1 MLRVRRP
8 SARVHGE
15 GVFAYTPRMTTRAAV
30 IWLVLAALFALGATI
45 TVRLASGRAVVAP
58 ETVRLLGGSLDE
70 IGTITIRSA
79 GRPEL
84 VLGADAGVWRLM
96 EAGSAPWPIEPGR
109 IPALLRVMAGTT
121 GVRAPSGAIGDD
133 ATSIELRNRGGSVA
147 AVLRIETASLA
158 GRSLVEV
165 EEGSER
171 RRLLID
177 DALRRALAGAGPAGW
192 RDKRV
197 FPGLAPDPV
206 VIRIAMPTHTI
217 ELARIGNRWGMRSPI
232 QARAESGSIASVIRA
247 LQSMEAARFIDSAAS
262 DPGAFPEQPQVAL
275 TIETSALD
283 PETGERSRS
292 VWSLELGGAAPQGGS
307 FIAKIGR
314 EAIDGSG
321 GRSVVHGP
329 VIVELPNERLASVPA
344 AVEAYL
350 ARTLIDIP
358 SSDVGGV
365 VFFAGGS
372 GEGGFVRAASGW
384 MSTRSE
390 GGADAP
396 ATERDRIGVES
407 LVELA
412 SSVVADKTTVLESD
426 DALPGGLP
434 MRLIGLSGQTIEEC
448 FVFLER
454 GGERAQ
460 LVMRS
465 GRVARTYLIPE
476 GLASW
481 VAQIPAT
488 GS

>member
-1 MLRVRRP
+1 M
-8 SARVHGE
+8 
-15 GVFAYTPRMTTRAAV
+15 
-30 IWLVLAALFALGATI
+30 IWLALAALFALGGAI
-45 TVRLASGRAVVAP
+45 TDRLGSGRAVVAP
-58 ETVRLLGGSLDE
+58 ETVRLLGGSLHE
-70 IGTITIRSA
+70 IGTMTIRSP
-79 GRPEL
+79 GRAEL
-84 VLGADAGVWRLM
+84 VLAADAGVWRLM
-96 EAGSAPWPIEPGR
+96 ESGSAPWPIEPGR
-109 IPALLRVMAGTT
+109 IPALLRVLAGTT

-206 VIRIAMPTHTI
+206 MIRIVMPTHTI

-247 LQSMEAARFIDSAAS
+247 LQSMEAARFIESAAG
-262 DPGAFPEQPQVAL
+262 DPGAFPARPQVAL

-283 PETGERSRS
+283 PGTGERSRS
-292 VWSLELGGAAPQGGS
+292 VWSLELGGTAPQGGS

-314 EAIDGSG
+314 SAIDGSG
-321 GRSVVHGP
+321 GTSVVHGP
-329 VIVELPNERLASVPA
+329 VIVELPPDRLASVPA

-350 ARTLIDIP
+350 ARTLIDVP
-358 SSDVGGV
+358 SSDVGGI

-372 GEGGFVRAASGW
+372 GESGFVRSASGW

-390 GGADAP
+390 GGADAL

-434 MRLIGLSGQTIEEC
+434 MRLTGLSGQTIEEC

-460 LVMRS
+460 LVIRS
-465 GRVARTYLIPE
+465 GRVARTYLITE

-481 VAQIPAT
+481 VAQIPTT